1 MEKHKNKIEKKK
13 IKNPFLDQIVMP
25 NSKLRRSKETYIISN
40 NYCWFGFFCTLV
52 DTLFAFDGKLPH
64 AFVFPCIFIGRI
76 TRLDNV
82 NDETPC
88 YTLSQQ

>member
-1 MEKHKNKIEKKK
+1 
-13 IKNPFLDQIVMP
+13 MP

-82 NDETPC
+82 NEETPC
-88 YTLSQQ
+88 YTLSQ